1 MKVGRKVACRS
12 ASNNE
17 RDGRSSTRAKDPS
30 MDRSMIKDM
39 ENRWAQ
45 RSLQCLFGFA
55 SAVLLQLGTSPQS
68 AVAEDELADAISSG
82 RSSVDAQCFANECRP
97 QLEACFSDKRCIKGA
112 VCTAKCAGDTLC
124 VQGCF
129 GKYGDRLLDDFFQC
143 TLQDK
148 KCLKFDLGG
157 RVITAGPDSLEA
169 APVPPAPIV
178 QGFDPSSLEGRWY
191 KVLGWNPLYDCFDCQ
206 QNTFNKMA
214 DRDKL
219 GVEVFFQIAIP
230 DNAKNAT
237 SVDYKT
243 KETTEELV
251 FDPVGSPRTASTQ
264 GELFGISFWE
274 NWYVIGENKEDEPE
288 YKFIYY
294 NGHTIQNSYEGAFV
308 YARTPTVPDGILKS
322 FYTKAA
328 EAGMDPSTFCRIRNQ
343 CFASGKKD
351 FIARSTGVFEDI
363 QDLLEDPKTRGRWL
377 ISQQEKIGCLNI
389 P

>member
-1 MKVGRKVACRS
+1 MKMGRKFASRS
-12 ASNNE
+12 ASKNKCIGE
-17 RDGRSSTRAKDPS
+17 RCEQARTRFVDRLGAEDVQGRWSR
-30 MDRSMIKDM
+30 
-39 ENRWAQ
+39 

-55 SAVLLQLGTSPQS
+55 SAVSLQLGVLSPA
-68 AVAEDELADAISSG
+68 AVAEDELADAIASG
-82 RSSVDAQCFANECRP
+82 RSSVDAGCFANECRP
-97 QLEACFSDKRCIKGA
+97 QLEACFSDKRCVKGA

-124 VQGCF
+124 VQGCSA
-129 GKYGDRLLDDFFQC
+129 KYGDRLLDDFFQC

-157 RVITAGPDSLEA
+157 RAFKAGPDSLED
-169 APVPPAPIV
+169 APTPPAPIV
-178 QGFDPSSLEGRWY
+178 EDFKPASLEGRWY

-219 GVEVFFQIAIP
+219 GVDVFFQIAIP

-251 FDPVGSPRTASTQ
+251 FDPIGSPRTASTQ
-264 GELFGISFWE
+264 GELFGVSFWE

-308 YARTPTVPDGILKS
+308 YARTPTVPDGVLKP
-322 FYTKAA
+322 FYSKAV
-328 EAGMDPSTFCRIRNQ
+328 EAGWEPSTFCRIRNQ
-343 CFASGKKD
+343 CFASERKGLA
-351 FIARSTGVFEDI
+351 ARSTGFLEDI
-363 QDLLEDPKTRGRWL
+363 QDLLEDPKVRGKWL
-377 ISQQEKIGCLNI
+377 VSQQEKIGCLKV